1 MHPNQHSRSL
11 TMQDD
16 HITDLKSSPKT
27 MGKESRLTGS
37 RERAG
42 GGDAAVTHRS
52 DAISNRQL
60 RAEGK
65 TQARPLS

>member
-1 MHPNQHSRSL
+1 
-11 TMQDD
+11 
-16 HITDLKSSPKT
+16 

-42 GGDAAVTHRS
+42 GGNAAITHRS

-60 RAEGK
+60 RVEGK